1 EEPTRFMHWTL
12 YDQGAFPEEALC
24 FKITWRIE
32 KPWTVLSQKEAEIF
46 KKLNMEIERTCQKKR
61 KEDEELLKLLKP
73 QNSSKET
80 K

>member
-1 EEPTRFMHWTL
+1 L

-32 KPWTVLSQKEAEIF
+32 KPWAVLSQKEAEIF
-46 KKLNMEIERTCQKKR
+46 KKLDMEIERTRQKKEKR